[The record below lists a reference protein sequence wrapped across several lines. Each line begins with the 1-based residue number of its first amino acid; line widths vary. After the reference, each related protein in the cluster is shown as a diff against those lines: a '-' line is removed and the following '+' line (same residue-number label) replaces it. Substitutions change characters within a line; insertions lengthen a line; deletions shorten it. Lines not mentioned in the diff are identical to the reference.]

1 MLGLLES
8 EEKMVKE
15 YQVVSEEYLG
25 DLEDEVHELIKSGWE
40 PQGGLCVREFGF
52 YQAMILKEKE

>member
-1 MLGLLES
+1 
-8 EEKMVKE
+8 MVKE